1 MCTHS
6 IDPMGIHMLHC
17 AHGNE
22 HIRNSWCSLWHLCWH
37 RVRFWFPRGTKV
49 ITCTSFNHIQFLS
62 STNRHC
68 IHQKWHLHFSRC
80 CHCQPNVSKFISSIL
95 HNSRIHCLQCGS
107 SQRNELFQS
116 TPHRSILPISN
127 WNIWTF
133 TQTSRCVFRQLCQ
146 CHLELEMVRKPSSF
160 CLGYFFSTKFFNHI
174 TKNVNIFHFK
184 SGNNCRPSYFL
195 ISTPLGHTFH
205 HHDRHI
211 ASGWFLTWKNMANLL
226 EAINFW
232 HGEILTFSLD

>member
-1 MCTHS
+1 
-6 IDPMGIHMLHC
+6 
-17 AHGNE
+17 
-22 HIRNSWCSLWHLCWH
+22 
-37 RVRFWFPRGTKV
+37 
-49 ITCTSFNHIQFLS
+49 
-62 STNRHC
+62 
-68 IHQKWHLHFSRC
+68 
-80 CHCQPNVSKFISSIL
+80 
-95 HNSRIHCLQCGS
+95 
-107 SQRNELFQS
+107 
-116 TPHRSILPISN
+116 
-127 WNIWTF
+127 
-133 TQTSRCVFRQLCQ
+133 
-146 CHLELEMVRKPSSF
+146 MVRKPSSF